1 MRRREFSTWLQRA
14 VTAPVV
20 SDYINRCQRVEI
32 NLKINLDD
40 EFARDKGRALLEKL
54 TYTAEDQ
61 ANNRSLKCNIYFRAG
76 SDLKSGMSSLK
87 TAVSRYFEF
96 CNTVDVGITGEH
108 VEEEQKTPAAKGVD
122 SYQEFLNYFKI
133 EKEAL
138 FEWGISS
145 TIFPSIDKVAVEW
158 ENLKKR
164 IFDGKT
170 VYIRGYGRDAHG
182 TQLYKNFYVR
192 LLGNTCV
199 EKDPTNNAIPHKLIQ
214 RITGLKRNDDIYNY
228 QVSHIWGRTK
238 NVFLFEAPWN
248 ICYVPKIIDPF
259 TGHET
264 KGIWPLEYQRLFVA
278 KASELYKP
286 FVDEYN
292 QILKSLDFE
301 NQLYQYIESLKGQGT
316 QKELAQFEKDV
327 RSELSPIG

>member
-1 MRRREFSTWLQRA
+1 MRSKAFSIWLNKY
-14 VTAPVV
+14 VTGPVV
-20 SDYINRCQRVEI
+20 SDYIKRCQRVES
-32 NLKINLDD
+32 NLKIDLDD
-40 EFARDKGRALLEKL
+40 EFVKDQGSALLEKL
-54 TYTAEDQ
+54 KYTAEDQ
-61 ANNRSLKCNIYFRAG
+61 ANNRPLKCNIYFQAG
-76 SDLKSGMSSLK
+76 SNLKSGMSSLK

-96 CNTVDVGITGEH
+96 CCTTNSCTIIEQ
-108 VEEEQKTPAAKGVD
+108 VEEKNETPTISGID
-122 SYQEFLNYFKI
+122 SYQEFLSYFKI

-145 TIFPSIDKVAVEW
+145 TIFPSADKVATEW

-182 TQLYKNFYVR
+182 TQLYKDFYAR
-192 LLGNTCV
+192 LLGNFCV
-199 EKDPTNNAIPHKLIQ
+199 EKDPTNNAVPHKLIQ
-214 RITGLKRNDDIYNY
+214 RITGLKRNNDIYNY

-238 NVFLFEAPWN
+238 NVFMFEAPWN

-264 KGIWPLEYQRLFVA
+264 KGKWPIEYQRLFIA
-278 KASELYKP
+278 KARELYKP

-292 QILKSLDFE
+292 QILESLDFE
-301 NQLYQYIESLKGQGT
+301 DQLYQYMESLKGQGT

-327 RSELSPIG
+327 RSELSPIY